1 MLYNR
6 SLVLNCIKKILFINT
21 GFCSDNQQFFK
32 IVIYLEKSN
41 RDNFPPISES
51 DYSQKKFNSGSSLS
65 KFKIFFRFDGLR
77 EQILFFKKEIKLN

>member
-51 DYSQKKFNSGSSLS
+51 DYSLNKIQFRQFTLKIQNILS
-65 KFKIFFRFDGLR
+65 V
-77 EQILFFKKEIKLN
+77 